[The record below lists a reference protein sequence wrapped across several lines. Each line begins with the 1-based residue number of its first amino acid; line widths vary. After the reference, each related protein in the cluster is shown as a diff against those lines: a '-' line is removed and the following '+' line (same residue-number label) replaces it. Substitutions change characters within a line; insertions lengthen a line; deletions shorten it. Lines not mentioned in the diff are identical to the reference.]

1 MALDNERLKDL
12 IREKIGRHRFIVVSN
27 REPYLHLYS
36 EDGVKCITPASGMV
50 MAIEPIMKAS
60 GGVWIA
66 HGAGDADEEFVDSHD
81 RIQVPPQ
88 EPSYTLRRVWLTK
101 EEEDAYYY
109 GFSNEGLWPL
119 SHIAYTRPIFR
130 ERDWDAYKKVNRKF
144 ADTVIDEMGGE
155 KGFVFIQDYHFAL
168 LPRMIKEARP
178 DITVAQFW
186 HIPWPNQEIFRVCPW
201 GEEILDGLLG
211 NDLLGFH
218 IRYHC
223 QNFLDTVDRF
233 IESRIDWE
241 RFSITRGGKETIVRP
256 FPIST
261 DFEKM
266 EEIAKRPEISQN
278 IINIRKRLGLKDRII
293 GLGVDRIDYIKG
305 IPERFMAIDR
315 FLERYPEYHRRFV
328 FIQLGPL
335 SRIRIQRYREYNDEI
350 YNLMVEINGKYKK
363 GDWQPIIVHKSHL
376 SLEEI
381 VSYYCLADLC
391 IVSSLHDGMNL
402 VTKEFVASRY
412 DLEATLILSKFTGAS
427 RELEDA
433 LLINPYATDQ
443 FADTIKRALELSVD
457 EKKRRMKAMRE
468 LVRERNVYNWACELI
483 NEVRRIG

>member
-1 MALDNERLKDL
+1 
-12 IREKIGRHRFIVVSN
+12 
-27 REPYLHLYS
+27 
-36 EDGVKCITPASGMV
+36 
-50 MAIEPIMKAS
+50 
-60 GGVWIA
+60 
-66 HGAGDADEEFVDSHD
+66 
-81 RIQVPPQ
+81 
-88 EPSYTLRRVWLTK
+88 
-101 EEEDAYYY
+101 
-109 GFSNEGLWPL
+109 
-119 SHIAYTRPIFR
+119 
-130 ERDWDAYKKVNRKF
+130 
-144 ADTVIDEMGGE
+144 MGGE